1 MLECGGGGVAV
12 SLPLTST
19 PTGSV
24 RRLGFVRHCVGMMN
38 VGSRVPL
45 LYGAMREG
53 VYCHKNR
60 RRPQSGRVMKS
71 FHKWGDHFPNI
82 LLLDLHISIL
92 T

>member
-1 MLECGGGGVAV
+1 MLECGGGGVVV
-12 SLPLTST
+12 SLSLTST
-19 PTGSV
+19 PTGSI
-24 RRLGFVRHCVGMMN
+24 RRLGFVRHCVGTMN
-38 VGSRVPL
+38 VGFCAPF

-53 VYCHKNR
+53 AYCHKNH